1 MIIKSVA
8 ITHKCRELRN
18 FAGYF
23 DINET
28 LTTRS
33 LHIMCVLVAAIALL
47 PAFSHG
53 QVTGDALNLNQAV
66 DSIVKAESDSTT
78 PSEAQPA
85 DTSRFVKQKVDL
97 DHIVEF
103 SARDSIVL
111 VGRNHAVMHGGS
123 KITYGDI
130 DMTAATI
137 SMDMDSSQV
146 HAIGVPDSVGEMT
159 GSPVFKDESGEYES
173 RVMKYNFKTRRGYIT
188 DIVTEQGEGFLT
200 GGVTKKTE
208 GDEYY
213 IKDGRYTTCDDHD
226 HPHFYFQLTKA
237 KVKPGKNVVTGP
249 AYMVL
254 EDLPLPIAVPF
265 GYFPFSEKY
274 QSGILV
280 PTFGE
285 DYNRGFYL
293 RNGGYYLALGQHADL
308 ALTGEIYTRGSWGL
322 SAQSSYSWRYRFNG
336 SVSVNY
342 LTTVTGE
349 KGDPDYNKMHNF
361 QVLWSHSQSPK
372 ANPYLTFSASVNFAT
387 TGYTRNSLN
396 TYYTSAFTENT
407 KSSTVNL
414 TYKIPNSKWSIS
426 TNANISQR
434 TADSTLT
441 VSLPNLT
448 VNMSQTAPFKRKR
461 QVGDERW
468 YEKIKVSYTGRFQ
481 NSLTAKQND
490 FLHKSL
496 VKDWRNGMSH
506 TVPIQATFNMLKY
519 FNVTPS
525 LTINDRMY
533 TSKIRQQW
541 DPNASAVVRDTSY
554 SFYNVFDFNFA
565 VSLSTKVYGFF
576 KPLKFLGKLSEKLQ
590 MVRHVMTPSISFSAA
605 PDFGSPF
612 WGYYGNYEYVDARG
626 VHHNERYSY
635 FQHGL
640 YGNAPNGKS
649 GTLSF
654 TIANNLEAKVKS
666 DNDSTGF
673 KKISLI
679 ENFTLS
685 QSCNLAA
692 DSMKWSNLNTSIM
705 LRLTK
710 GFNLSLSATWDVYK
724 YALNENGTPVRINK
738 LRLFNGGGWGRL
750 SSTGTS
756 FSYTFN
762 NDTFRRNKNK
772 DKKKEPPKPQEGLD
786 RRGNDENGESR
797 DEGGPTTDL
806 ELIDGY
812 AKWECPWNLTVNYS
826 LSYGYGTFNYDKL
839 EYNGRWTQNLS
850 VNASIR
856 PTKNWSLSA
865 SASYNFDTHK
875 IAYMNCSISRQ
886 MHCFEMSASFVPV
899 GPYKS
904 YNFHIAVKSSILQD
918 VKYDKHS
925 SINNGVTWY

>member
-1 MIIKSVA
+1 M
-8 ITHKCRELRN
+8 
-18 FAGYF
+18 
-23 DINET
+23 
-28 LTTRS
+28 
-33 LHIMCVLVAAIALL
+33 LL
-47 PAFSHG
+47 PALTHG
-53 QVTGDALNLNQAV
+53 QVIDSANGLDQLV
-66 DSIVKAESDSTT
+66 DSVVKSETDSTST
-78 PSEAQPA
+78 ALIPSA
-85 DTSRFVKQKVDL
+85 DTSRFIRQKVDL
-97 DHIVEF
+97 DHVVEF
-103 SARDSIVL
+103 TAKDSIIL
-111 VGRNHAVMHGGS
+111 IGRNHAMMYGGS
-123 KITYGDI
+123 KIVYGDI
-130 DMTAATI
+130 DVTASSI

-146 HAIGVPDSVGEMT
+146 HAIGVPDSVGELT
-159 GSPVFKDESGEYES
+159 GNPVFKDNSGEYES
-173 RVMKYNFKTRRGYIT
+173 RVMKYNFKTKRGYIT
-188 DIVTEQGEGFLT
+188 DIVTEQGEGYLT
-200 GGVTKKTE
+200 GGITKKTE
-208 GDEYY
+208 DDEYY
-213 IKDGRYTTCDDHD
+213 IKNGRYTTCDDHE

-237 KVKPGKNVVTGP
+237 KVKPKKNVVTGP

-293 RNGGYYLALGQHADL
+293 RNGGYYLALGQYADL

-322 SAQSSYSWRYRFNG
+322 TAQSSYVKRYKYSG
-336 SVSVNY
+336 SLSASY
-342 LTTVTGE
+342 LTTITGQ
-349 KGDPDYNKMHNF
+349 KGDLDYNKMHNF
-361 QVLWSHSQSPK
+361 QVLWSHSQNQK

-387 TGYTRNSLN
+387 TGYSRNSLN

-414 TYKIPNSKWSIS
+414 TYKIPNSKWTFS
-426 TNANISQR
+426 TTANVSQR
-434 TADSTLT
+434 TADSTIT
-441 VSLPNLT
+441 VSFPNLT
-448 VNMSQTAPFKRKR
+448 INMSQTAPFKRKR
-461 QVGDERW
+461 AVGDEKW

-481 NSLTAKQND
+481 NSLTAKQNE
-490 FLHKSL
+490 FIHKNL

-506 TVPIQATFNMLKY
+506 TIPVQATFNVMKY
-519 FNVTPS
+519 FNITP
-525 LTINDRMY
+525 TITMNDRMY

-554 SFYNVFDFNFA
+554 SFYNIFDFSFG

-576 KPLKFLGKLSEKLQ
+576 KPLKFLGKISEKLQ

-605 PDFGSPF
+605 PDFSAPF
-612 WGYYGNYEYVDARG
+612 WGYYGNLDYVDNSGNQR
-626 VHHNERYSY
+626 HSRYSF

-640 YGNAPNGKS
+640 YGNAPSGKS
-649 GTLSF
+649 GTISF
-654 TIANNLEAKVKS
+654 NIANNLEAKVKS
-666 DNDSTGF
+666 ESDSTGF

-705 LRLTK
+705 LRLVK
-710 GFNLSLSATWDVYK
+710 GFNLNLSATWDVYK
-724 YALNENGTPVRINK
+724 YALNESGAPVRINK

-762 NDTFRRNKNK
+762 NDTFKRKRDKDK
-772 DKKKEPPKPQEGLD
+772 DKKNDNQQPQG
-786 RRGNDENGESR
+786 RINRGEENDENT
-797 DEGGPTTDL
+797 EGQDNSGPVTDL

-812 AKWECPWNLTVNYS
+812 AKWECPWSLTVNYS
-826 LSYGYGTFNYDKL
+826 LSYGYGSFNYDKL

-850 VNASIR
+850 LNASIR
-856 PTKNWSLSA
+856 PTKNWSISA

>member
-1 MIIKSVA
+1 LTIK
-8 ITHKCRELRN
+8 N
-18 FAGYF
+18 
-23 DINET
+23 
-28 LTTRS
+28 
-33 LHIMCVLVAAIALL
+33 LHIVLLLVVASVLL
-47 PAFSHG
+47 PSLTYG
-53 QVTGDALNLNQAV
+53 QVKGDVLDLNQMV
-66 DSIVKAESDSTT
+66 DSIVKNEVDTTKAHNLDSRQRN
-78 PSEAQPA
+78 SGVSS
-85 DTSRFVKQKVDL
+85 DTSRFVCEKVDL
-97 DHIVEF
+97 DHVVEF
-103 SARDSIVL
+103 NAKDSIIL
-111 VGRNHAVMHGGS
+111 FGRNHAVMYGGS
-123 KITYGDI
+123 KIIYGDI
-130 DMTAATI
+130 DMSASQI

-146 HAIGVPDSVGEMT
+146 QAIGVLDSIGEVT
-159 GSPVFKDESGEYES
+159 GSPVFKDNSGEYES
-173 RVMKYNFKTRRGYIT
+173 RVMKYNFKTKRGYIT

-200 GGVTKKTE
+200 GGITKKTE
-208 GDEYY
+208 DDYYY
-213 IKDGRYTTCDDHD
+213 IKDGRYTTCEDHE

-237 KVKPGKNVVTGP
+237 KVKPKKNVVTGP

-293 RNGGYYLALGQHADL
+293 RNGGYYMALGQHADL
-308 ALTGEIYTRGSWGL
+308 AITGEIYTRGSWGL
-322 SAQSSYSWRYRFNG
+322 SAQSSYSWRYKFSG
-336 SVSVNY
+336 SFSANY
-342 LTTVTGE
+342 LTTVTGQ

-361 QVLWSHSQSPK
+361 QILWSHSQNQK

-387 TGYTRNSLN
+387 TGYSRNSLN
-396 TYYTSAFTENT
+396 TYYTNSFTENT

-414 TYKIPNSKWSIS
+414 TYKIPNSKWTIS
-426 TNANISQR
+426 TNANVSQR
-434 TADSTLT
+434 TSDSTIT
-441 VSLPNLT
+441 VSFPNIT
-448 VNMSQTAPFKRKR
+448 ISMSQTAPFKRKR
-461 QVGDERW
+461 VVGDERW
-468 YEKIKVSYTGRFQ
+468 YEKIKISYNGKFQ
-481 NSLTAKQND
+481 NSLTAKQNE

-506 TVPIQATFNMLKY
+506 TVPVQATFNLLKY
-519 FNVTPS
+519 FNLTPS
-525 LTINDRMY
+525 ITLNDRMY

-541 DPNASAVVRDTSY
+541 DPNASAVVRDTTY
-554 SFYNVFDFNFA
+554 GFYNIFDFSFG

-590 MVRHVMTPSISFSAA
+590 MVRHVMTPTISFSAM
-605 PDFGSPF
+605 PDFGAPF
-612 WGYYGNYEYVDARG
+612 WGYYGNYERVASDG
-626 VHHNERYSY
+626 TVTPVRYSY

-649 GTLSF
+649 GTITF
-654 TIANNLEAKVKS
+654 NIANNLEAKVKS
-666 DNDSTGF
+666 ENDSTGF

-705 LRLTK
+705 LRLVK
-710 GFNLSLSATWDVYK
+710 GFNLNLSATWDVYK
-724 YALNENGTPVRINK
+724 YALNENGMPVRINK

-762 NDTFRRNKNK
+762 NDTFKRKKNNKQEDKQTKQNNNLNRDNK
-772 DKKKEPPKPQEGLD
+772 AEDEEQNEGK
-786 RRGNDENGESR
+786 
-797 DEGGPTTDL
+797 GPTTDL
-806 ELIDGY
+806 ELVDGY
-812 AKWECPWNLTVNYS
+812 AKWDCPWSLTLNYS
-826 LSYGYGTFNYDKL
+826 LSYGYGAFNYKKL
-839 EYNGRWTQNLS
+839 EYNGKWTQNLS
-850 VNASIR
+850 FNATIR
-856 PTKNWSLSA
+856 PTKNWSISA
-865 SASYNFDTHK
+865 SGSYNFDTHK

-886 MHCFEMSASFVPV
+886 MHCFVMSASFVPV

-925 SINNGVTWY
+925 SFNNGVTWY

>member
-1 MIIKSVA
+1 M
-8 ITHKCRELRN
+8 
-18 FAGYF
+18 
-23 DINET
+23 
-28 LTTRS
+28 
-33 LHIMCVLVAAIALL
+33 VLVAIVTLL
-47 PAFSHG
+47 PALLHG
-53 QVTGDALNLNQAV
+53 QEQVRSLDLNAAL
-66 DSIVKAESDSTT
+66 DSIVRAEGDSLVS
-78 PSEAQPA
+78 PPLRSR
-85 DTSRFVKQKVDL
+85 DTSRFVLEKVDL

-103 SARDSIVL
+103 NAKDSIIL
-111 VGRNHAVMHGGS
+111 LGRNHATMYGTS
-123 KITYGDI
+123 KVVYGDI
-130 DMTAATI
+130 DLSAAQI

-146 HAIGVPDSVGEMT
+146 HAIGVPDSIGELSGT
-159 GSPVFKDESGEYES
+159 PVFKDRSGEYQS
-173 RVMKYNFKTRRGYIT
+173 RVMKYNFKTKRGYIT

-200 GGVTKKTE
+200 GGITKKTE
-208 GDEYY
+208 EDYYY

-237 KVKPGKNVVTGP
+237 KVKPKKNVVSGP

-293 RNGGYYLALGQHADL
+293 RNGGYYFALGQHADL

-322 SAQSSYSWRYRFNG
+322 SAQSSYSKRYKFSG
-336 SVSVNY
+336 SFSVNY

-349 KGDPDYNKMHNF
+349 KGDPDYNKMKSF
-361 QVLWSHSQSPK
+361 QVLWSHSQSQK
-372 ANPYLTFSASVNFAT
+372 ANPFLTFSASVNFAT

-414 TYKIPNSKWSIS
+414 TYKIPNSKWTIS
-426 TNANISQR
+426 STANISQR

-441 VSLPNLT
+441 VSFPNFT
-448 VNMSQTAPFKRKR
+448 INMSQTAPFKRKR
-461 QVGDERW
+461 VVGDERW
-468 YEKIKVSYTGRFQ
+468 YEKIKISYSGRFQ
-481 NSLTAKQND
+481 NSLTAKQD
-490 FLHKSL
+490 EFLHKSL

-506 TVPIQATFNMLKY
+506 TVPVQATFNVMKY
-519 FNVTPS
+519 LNITPS
-525 LTINDRMY
+525 MTFNDRMY

-541 DPNASAVVRDTSY
+541 DPNASAVVRDTTY
-554 SFYNVFDFNFA
+554 GFYNIFNFNFA
-565 VSLSTKVYGFF
+565 LSLSTKIYGFF
-576 KPLKFLGKLSEKLQ
+576 TPFKFLGKLSEKLQ
-590 MVRHVMTPSISFSAA
+590 TVRHVMTPTISFSAS
-605 PDFGSPF
+605 PDFGDPF
-612 WGYYGNYEYVDARG
+612 WGYYGNLDYVDQSGMR
-626 VHHNERYSY
+626 HNSRYSY

-640 YGNAPNGKS
+640 FGNAPNGKS

-654 TIANNLEAKVKS
+654 NIANNLEAKIKNE
-666 DNDSTGF
+666 NDSTGY

-710 GFNLSLSATWDVYK
+710 GFNLNLSATWDVYK
-724 YALNENGTPVRINK
+724 YALNEAGNPVRINK

-762 NDTFRRNKNK
+762 NNTFKRKKDNK
-772 DKKKEPPKPQEGLD
+772 DNEKGKRSNNRDASDREDDNPEDDEPG
-786 RRGNDENGESR
+786 S
-797 DEGGPTTDL
+797 GPTTDL

-812 AKWECPWNLTVNYS
+812 AKWDCPWNLTVNYS
-826 LSYGYGTFNYDKL
+826 LTYGYGTFNYDKL
-839 EYNGRWTQNLS
+839 EYNGKWTQNLS
-850 VNASIR
+850 MNASIR
-856 PTKNWSLSA
+856 PTKNWSLTA

-875 IAYMNCSISRQ
+875 IAYMNCTISRQ

-925 SINNGVTWY
+925 SLNNGVTWY

>member
-1 MIIKSVA
+1 MRVKW
-8 ITHKCRELRN
+8 N
-18 FAGYF
+18 
-23 DINET
+23 N

-33 LHIMCVLVAAIALL
+33 RLHIILAIVAVLALL
-47 PAFSHG
+47 PCLSHG
-53 QVTGDALNLNQAV
+53 QVVSGGTMDLSQTV
-66 DSIVKAESDSTT
+66 DSIVKAEADSAGTHDAVT
-78 PSEAQPA
+78 VRQ
-85 DTSRFVKQKVDL
+85 DTSRFVKERVDL
-97 DHIVEF
+97 DHVVEF
-103 SARDSIVL
+103 NAKDSIIL
-111 VGRNHAVMHGGS
+111 FGRNHAVMYGGS
-123 KITYGDI
+123 KILYGDI
-130 DMTAATI
+130 DMSASQI

-146 HAIGVPDSVGEMT
+146 HAIGALDSVGEIQ
-159 GSPVFKDESGEYES
+159 GSPVFKDNSGEYQS
-173 RVMKYNFKTRRGYIT
+173 RVMKYNFKSKRGYIT

-200 GGVTKKTE
+200 GGITKKTE
-208 GDEYY
+208 DDYYY
-213 IKDGRYTTCDDHD
+213 IKDGRYTTCDDHE

-237 KVKPGKNVVTGP
+237 KVKPKKNVVTGP

-293 RNGGYYLALGQHADL
+293 RNGGYYLALGQYADL

-322 SAQSSYSWRYRFNG
+322 SAQSSYARRYKYSGNF
-336 SVSVNY
+336 SVNY
-342 LTTVTGE
+342 LTTITGE

-361 QVLWSHSQSPK
+361 QVLWSHSQNQK

-387 TGYTRNSLN
+387 TGYARNSLN

-407 KSSTVNL
+407 KSSSVNL
-414 TYKIPNSKWSIS
+414 TYKVPNSKWSIS
-426 TNANISQR
+426 TTANISQR
-434 TADSTLT
+434 TADSTIT
-441 VSLPNLT
+441 VSFPNFTINLT
-448 VNMSQTAPFKRKR
+448 QVAPFKRKR
-461 QVGDERW
+461 AVGDERW
-468 YEKIKVSYTGRFQ
+468 YEKIKISYTGRFQ
-481 NSLTAKQND
+481 NSLTAKQDD

-506 TVPIQATFNMLKY
+506 SMPIQATFNMLKY

-525 LTINDRMY
+525 ITLNDRMY

-541 DPNASAVVRDTSY
+541 DPNASAVVRDTTY
-554 SFYNVFDFNFA
+554 GFYNIFDFSFS

-576 KPLKFLGKLSEKLQ
+576 KPLKFLGKISDKLQ
-590 MVRHVMTPSISFSAA
+590 MVRHVMTPMISFTAT
-605 PDFGSPF
+605 PDFGDPF
-612 WGYYGNYEYVDARG
+612 WGYYGNYDRINKDGYHENV
-626 VHHNERYSY
+626 RYSY
-635 FQHGL
+635 FQHGI
-640 YGNAPNGKS
+640 YGGANNGKS
-649 GTLSF
+649 GTISF
-654 TIANNLEAKVKS
+654 NIANNLEAKVKS

-692 DSMKWSNLNTSIM
+692 DSLKWSNLSTSIM

-710 GFNLSLSATWDVYK
+710 GFNLNLSATWDVYK
-724 YALNENGTPVRINK
+724 YALNEAGNPVRINK

-762 NDTFRRNKNK
+762 NDTFKRKKGNKTE
-772 DKKKEPPKPQEGLD
+772 DKKPPQDNLKRE
-786 RRGNDENGESR
+786 RGDEEKD
-797 DEGGPTTDL
+797 DEDTGTGQTTDL
-806 ELIDGY
+806 ELINGY
-812 AKWECPWNLTVNYS
+812 AKWDCPWSLTVNYS
-826 LSYGYGTFNYDKL
+826 LSYGYGAFNYDKL
-839 EYNGRWTQNLS
+839 EYNGRFTQNLS
-850 VNASIR
+850 LNATIR
-856 PTKNWSLSA
+856 PTRNWSLSA

>member
-1 MIIKSVA
+1 MLLLAAAIVLLPVLLYAQDKPSVIPVNPVDSVKSV
-8 ITHKCRELRN
+8 L
-18 FAGYF
+18 
-23 DINET
+23 
-28 LTTRS
+28 S
-33 LHIMCVLVAAIALL
+33 
-47 PAFSHG
+47 
-53 QVTGDALNLNQAV
+53 V
-66 DSIVKAESDSTT
+66 DSVNSVDSALAD
-78 PSEAQPA
+78 SSQQAQP
-85 DTSRFVKQKVDL
+85 RFVRERVDL
-97 DHIVEF
+97 DHVVKF
-103 SARDSIVL
+103 NAKDSIIL
-111 VGRNHAVMHGGS
+111 FGRNHAVMYGGS
-123 KITYGDI
+123 NILYGDI
-130 DMTAATI
+130 DMTASQI

-146 HAIGVPDSVGEMT
+146 QAVGVIDSIGELVGN
-159 GSPVFKDESGEYES
+159 PVFKDASGEYES
-173 RVMKYNFKTRRGYIT
+173 RVMKYNFKTKRGYIT

-200 GGVTKKTE
+200 GGITKKTE
-208 GDEYY
+208 DDYYY
-213 IKDGRYTTCDDHD
+213 IKDGRYTTCDDHE

-237 KVKPGKNVVTGP
+237 KVKPKQNVVTGP

-293 RNGGYYLALGQHADL
+293 RNGGYYLALSQHADL
-308 ALTGEIYTRGSWGL
+308 AITGEIYTRGSWGL
-322 SAQSSYSWRYRFNG
+322 SAQSSYSWRYKHSG
-336 SVSVNY
+336 SFSVNY

-361 QVLWSHSQSPK
+361 QVLWNHSQSQK
-372 ANPYLTFSASVNFAT
+372 ANPYLSFSASVNFAT
-387 TGYTRNSLN
+387 SGYSRNSLN
-396 TYYTSAFTENT
+396 TYYTNAFTENT

-426 TNANISQR
+426 STANISQR

-441 VSLPNLT
+441 VSFPNFT
-448 VNMSQTAPFKRKR
+448 ISMSQTAPFKRKR
-461 QVGDERW
+461 SVGDERW
-468 YEKIKVSYTGRFQ
+468 YEKIKLSYSGRFQ
-481 NSLTAKQND
+481 NSLTAKQDD
-490 FLHKSL
+490 FFHKSL
-496 VKDWRNGMSH
+496 VKDWRNGMMH
-506 TVPIQATFNMLKY
+506 NVPIQATFNVMKY
-519 FNVTPS
+519 FNITPQ
-525 LTINDRMY
+525 LNINDRMY

-541 DPNASAVVRDTSY
+541 DPNASAIVRDTTY
-554 SFYNVFDFNFA
+554 SFYNIFDFNFS

-576 KPLKFLGKLSEKLQ
+576 KPLKFLGKLSEKLL
-590 MVRHVMTPSISFSAA
+590 MVRHVMTPTISFTAA
-605 PDFGSPF
+605 PDFGAPF
-612 WGYYGNYEYVDARG
+612 WGYYGNLDYVDNAG
-626 VHHNERYSY
+626 VQHKSRYSY
-635 FQHGL
+635 FQHGSF
-640 YGNAPNGKS
+640 GNASSGKMGS
-649 GTLSF
+649 LSF
-654 TIANNLEAKVKS
+654 NIANNLEAKVKS
-666 DNDSTGF
+666 ENDSTGF

-685 QSCNLAA
+685 QSCNFAA

-710 GFNLSLSATWDVYK
+710 GFNLNLSATWDVYK
-724 YALNENGTPVRINK
+724 YALNEAGRPVRINK

-762 NDTFRRNKNK
+762 NDTFRRKRSN
-772 DKKKEPPKPQEGLD
+772 DKANQPPKTAQNRE
-786 RRGNDENGESR
+786 NNNGE
-797 DEGGPTTDL
+797 EGEETDTNTGPTTDL

-812 AKWECPWNLTVNYS
+812 AKWDCPWSLTVNYS
-826 LSYGYGTFNYDKL
+826 LSYGYGSFNYKKL
-839 EYNGRWTQNLS
+839 EYNGKWTQNLS
-850 VNASIR
+850 LNATIR

-875 IAYMNCSISRQ
+875 IAYMNCNVSRQ

-904 YNFHIAVKSSILQD
+904 YTFHIAVKSSILQD

>member
-1 MIIKSVA
+1 M
-8 ITHKCRELRN
+8 
-18 FAGYF
+18 
-23 DINET
+23 
-28 LTTRS
+28 
-33 LHIMCVLVAAIALL
+33 VAAMTLL
-47 PAFSHG
+47 PVFSWG
-53 QVTGDALNLNQAV
+53 QITANSLDLTQAV
-66 DSIVKAESDSTT
+66 DSIVKAESDSMPDSSRFDT
-78 PSEAQPA
+78 SH
-85 DTSRFVKQKVDL
+85 DTSRFIRRQVDL
-97 DHIVEF
+97 DHVVEF
-103 SARDSIVL
+103 NAKDSIIL
-111 VGRNHAVMHGGS
+111 YGRNHATMYGNT
-123 KITYGDI
+123 KIIYGDI
-130 DMTAATI
+130 DMTAAQI

-146 HAIGVPDSVGEMT
+146 HAIGVPDSVGELT
-159 GSPVFKDESGEYES
+159 GTPVFKDNSGEYES
-173 RVMKYNFKTRRGYIT
+173 RVMKYNFKSKRGYIT

-200 GGVTKKTE
+200 GGITKKTE
-208 GDEYY
+208 DDYYY

-237 KVKPGKNVVTGP
+237 KVKPKKNVVTGP

-293 RNGGYYLALGQHADL
+293 RNGGYYLALGQYADL

-322 SAQSSYSWRYRFNG
+322 SAQSSYAKRYKYSG
-336 SVSVNY
+336 SFSVNY

-349 KGDPDYNKMHNF
+349 KGDRDYNKMHNL
-361 QVLWSHSQSPK
+361 QVLWNHTQNQK

-387 TGYTRNSLN
+387 TGYARNSLN
-396 TYYTSAFTENT
+396 TYYTNAFTENT

-441 VSLPNLT
+441 VSFPNVT
-448 VNMSQTAPFKRKR
+448 INMSQTAPFKRKR
-461 QVGDERW
+461 AVGDERW

-481 NSLTAKQND
+481 NSLTAKQDD

-506 TVPIQATFNMLKY
+506 VIPVQATFNVLKY

-525 LTINDRMY
+525 ITMNDRMY

-541 DPNASAVVRDTSY
+541 DPNASAIVRDTTY
-554 SFYNVFDFNFA
+554 SFYNIFDFNFG

-576 KPLKFLGKLSEKLQ
+576 KPLKFLGKISEKLQ
-590 MVRHVMTPSISFSAA
+590 MVRHVMTPSISFSAS
-605 PDFGSPF
+605 PDFSDPF
-612 WGYYGNYEYVDARG
+612 WGYYGTLDYVDKAG
-626 VHHNERYSY
+626 VHRNSRYSY
-635 FQHGL
+635 FQHGI
-640 YGNAPNGKS
+640 YGNAPSGKS

-654 TIANNLEAKVKS
+654 NIANNLEAKVKS
-666 DNDSTGF
+666 ESDSTGF

-692 DSMKWSNLNTSIM
+692 DSLKWSNLNTSIM
-705 LRLTK
+705 LRITK
-710 GFNLSLSATWDVYK
+710 GFNLNLSATWDVYK
-724 YALNENGTPVRINK
+724 YELNASGAPVRVNK

-762 NDTFRRNKNK
+762 NDTFKRKK
-772 DKKKEPPKPQEGLD
+772 DKD
-786 RRGNDENGESR
+786 RKNDEKNPPRQNINNESR
-797 DEGGPTTDL
+797 DGKDEEDNNSGGPTTDL

-812 AKWECPWNLTVNYS
+812 AKWDCPWNLTVNYS
-826 LSYGYGTFNYDKL
+826 LSYGYGDFNYKKM

-850 VNASIR
+850 LNASIR
-856 PTKNWSLSA
+856 PTKNWSFSA